1 MKNTALLLIDL
12 QNDYFEGGT
21 MTLVNADAAVR
32 NARLVL
38 EKFRME
44 GIPVIHVQHIAKSPD
59 ATFFLPDTVGAQI
72 NKSVQPAT
80 MEKLIVKHFPNS
92 FRETGLSDYLKEKE
106 INTLV
111 ICGMMTH
118 MCIDATTRAAK
129 DLGFTCILLG
139 DACAT
144 KDLKINEEKIKASD
158 VHNSFLAALNTTYAQ
173 VLTIGDYLAKY

>member
-21 MTLVNADAAVR
+21 MTLVNADTAVK
-32 NARLVL
+32 NAKLVL
-38 EKFRME
+38 EKIRME
-44 GIPVIHVQHIAKSPD
+44 GFPVIHVQHIAKSPD

-72 NKSVQPAT
+72 HKNVQPAT
-80 MEKLIVKHFPNS
+80 DEKLIVKHFPNS
-92 FRETGLSDYLKEKE
+92 FRETELLDYLKDEK

-129 DLGFTCILLG
+129 DLGFNCILLS

-144 KDLKINEEKIKASD
+144 RDLEIYEEKIKALD
-158 VHNSFLAALNTTYAQ
+158 VHNSFLAALNSTYAQ
-173 VLTIGDYLAKY
+173 VIKISDYLAHF